1 MTSQEVIKL
10 GQQILEPTHP
20 SYFNSYYFLVPVII
34 TLCLLIL
41 LIHFGAYF
49 KTVIDATTFVFS
61 ISVALS
67 FFGFLFNDN
76 YSENIIKHTKEIADW
91 REEIVYPYIESLPP
105 LERELDTV
113 ILNTTEMKTGTY
125 IDKLPLII
133 SYTKNGKTIT
143 TSGVYPIEKSLA
155 DGEKPHLNYKRL
167 NTELGHNVNKGDYFE
182 KVILPKNFKLEPSS
196 N

>member
-1 MTSQEVIKL
+1 
-10 GQQILEPTHP
+10 
-20 SYFNSYYFLVPVII
+20 
-34 TLCLLIL
+34 LIL

>member
-10 GQQILEPTHP
+10 GQQIAEPTYP
-20 SYFNSYYFLVPVII
+20 SYFSTYYFLTPIII

-41 LIHFGAYF
+41 LLFFGASI
-49 KTVIDATTFVFS
+49 KTVIDATMFVLFT
-61 ISVALS
+61 SVAFS
-67 FFGFLFNDN
+67 FFAFLFTNN
-76 YSENIIKHTKEIADW
+76 YAEKVNEYTKEIANW
-91 REEIVYPYIESLPP
+91 REETAYPYIKLLPP

-113 ILNTTEMKTGTY
+113 ILNIAEMKTETY

-143 TSGVYPIEKSLA
+143 TSGIFPIEKSLE
-155 DGEKPHLNYKRL
+155 DGIKPHLNYKRL